1 MESGASTMNTR
12 RCVAGLLCVL
22 VCGTL
27 TADPVEEY
35 RRACEAPHFE
45 VLSVMTHPGDRT
57 PIDWAAAE
65 KPCKAFIDRL
75 KGEPGASSDETR
87 LALYLAKI
95 WLGGYPEKQ
104 QRCAEIGKIVERLP
118 RDADALFEWSWCV
131 DDDDDYIALLKRTV
145 EMGHSEARSSLIS
158 SFEYTGNYYGI
169 PPETL
174 ARHAEELYEDAN
186 YVSEKYK
193 AAQAIYRIALETGDR
208 DAAEAIQKRLIRD
221 HGLDSL
227 DFTPAQRHGSL
238 DRACAVQMFVLDLE
252 GDLCVPAL
260 EALADDAAARGEAI
274 PPDVLLHMEDA
285 FERFERGTWSNGPK
299 PVGAAKLAAILD
311 AHPDPLRSSEHLRV
325 LAKTAA
331 GWDER
336 VGGLRRAVELDPG
349 NLRAR
354 CDLAD
359 ALAFTGALDE
369 AASLYK
375 GLMAAEHPPCRAGD
389 ALGRLANRTA
399 EETMEMVTVG
409 P

>member
-1 MESGASTMNTR
+1 MMTKRS
-12 RCVAGLLCVL
+12 VAGLLCVL

-27 TADPVEEY
+27 VANPVEEY
-35 RRACEAPHFE
+35 RRACEVPHFE

-65 KPCKAFIDRL
+65 KPCTAFIERL
-75 KGEPGASSDETR
+75 EAEPGALPDETR

-95 WLGGYPEKQ
+95 WLGGYPEKEE
-104 QRCAEIGKIVERLP
+104 RCAEIGQIVERLP
-118 RDADALFEWSWCV
+118 GNADALFEWSRCI
-131 DDDDDYIALLKRTV
+131 DDDDAHIALLKKTV
-145 EMGHSEARSSLIS
+145 EMGHPRARSELVSL
-158 SFEYTGNYYGI
+158 FEYTGNYYGI
-169 PPETL
+169 PPKTL
-174 ARHAEELYEDAN
+174 ARHAEGLYEDAN
-186 YVSEKYK
+186 DVSERYQ
-193 AAQAIYRIALETGDR
+193 AAQAIYKIALDTGDR
-208 DAAEAIQKRLIRD
+208 DAAEAIQNRLIRD

-227 DFTPAQRHGSL
+227 DFTSAHWDESL
-238 DRACAVQMFVLDLE
+238 DRACAVQVFVLDLE

-260 EALADDAAARGEAI
+260 EALADDAAAWGEAI

-299 PVGAAKLAAILD
+299 RLGAAKLAAILD
-311 AHPDPLRSSEHLRV
+311 AHPEPLRSSEHLRV

-331 GWDER
+331 GWAER
-336 VGGLRRAVELDPG
+336 VGGLRRAVETDPG

-359 ALAFTGALDE
+359 ALAFTGAVDE
-369 AASLYK
+369 AASLYE

-399 EETMEMVTVG
+399 EGTMEMVTVS